1 MNKNRNFRN
10 LTFNEAFCT
19 CRDERDRL
27 AQQFPDYQLGDDDD
41 FFFSCCSRIFLFRK
55 LNIFP
60 LKDFFF
66 FFFFFLKNPAAVS
79 NVFLRDTATLSSS
92 SKEWSPVQ
100 VSNVTDTFKKN
111 KTKITR
117 IL

>member
-60 LKDFFF
+60 IKDFFF

-79 NVFLRDTATLSSS
+79 NDFLRDTATLSSSS

-100 VSNVTDTFKKN
+100 VSNVTDTFKK
-111 KTKITR
+111 K
-117 IL
+117 

>member
-41 FFFSCCSRIFLFRK
+41 FFFSCCSRIFLSRK
-55 LNIFP
+55 LNIFS

-100 VSNVTDTFKKN
+100 VSNVTDTFKK
-111 KTKITR
+111 K
-117 IL
+117 

>member
-1 MNKNRNFRN
+1 MNENRNFRN

-27 AQQFPDYQLGDDDD
+27 AQQFPDYQLDDDLS
-41 FFFSCCSRIFLFRK
+41 FFSCCSRIFLFRK

-66 FFFFFLKNPAAVS
+66 FFFFLKNPTAVS
-79 NVFLRDTATLSSS
+79 NDFLRHTATLSS

-100 VSNVTDTFKKN
+100 VSNV
-111 KTKITR
+111 
-117 IL
+117 